1 MAVTAVFSV
10 ATVFVAINL
19 VIPSVPFC
27 VGITTFGTASNCYL
41 FLSFGCKMLR
51 CESMTGYIQLGYKLM
66 AGYIQLHLSLKAC
79 YTEFDHKL
87 IIGYIELH
95 L

>member
-66 AGYIQLHLSLKAC
+66 AGYIQLLRKLRTD
-79 YTEFDHKL
+79 YIQFDHKL

>member
-41 FLSFGCKMLR
+41 FLSFGCKMLHR
-51 CESMTGYIQLGYKLM
+51 KLMTDYIQFDHKLMTGYIQLRHLLM
-66 AGYIQLHLSLKAC
+66 AGYIQRDRK
-79 YTEFDHKL
+79 
-87 IIGYIELH
+87 
-95 L
+95 